1 MGKEIL
7 SQFKL
12 DMITVRYYID
22 TDTRNVGLLLIPT
35 NMISSAIVS
44 KNCNLDSVIQIK
56 IAGDDYPNGFSHG
69 LTMRNSESTRNFKF
83 EKQFMLEENNAKTV
97 VTVFKDE
104 RNFCIEHHL
113 MWNFG
118 YSVIE
123 SFSVFKN
130 LSLVEA
136 CIEMISSFSLGEIT
150 PFEQEDAP
158 NTLVVHRLRSA
169 WSAEGHLESLPIE
182 DLQLEPSWSNYGV
195 RCERFGQVGSMPARK
210 FFPFIVIE
218 DTKNKVSWGA
228 KVACPSSWQME
239 IYRRDNALCI
249 SGGLADREFGHWLK
263 KIKPGEKFITPKAI
277 ISVSEGGVDE
287 VSQKMTQ
294 LNSNSLVKQ
303 ADIEVDLPIIFN
315 EFCTTWGN
323 PSEGNIRKIAR
334 NLKGRGIK
342 YLVIDC
348 GWYKEG
354 KRSWDISMGD
364 WKLCEE
370 LFPEGLEKTLEII
383 RDCGMVP
390 GIWFEFEICGRE
402 SDAFNNIEHL
412 LKRDNNVI
420 TTGNRR
426 FWDMNDKFVV
436 NYLTEKVIDFIKKYN
451 FGYLKIDYNDNLG
464 IGCDGSESL
473 GEGLRQNMLATQ
485 KFIRKIR
492 NQIPDL
498 VIENCSSGG
507 HRLEPS
513 MMALTNM
520 SSFSDA
526 HECLEI
532 PIIAANL
539 HRAILP
545 SQSQIWAVLRKADTK
560 RRFVYSIASTFLGRM
575 CLSGDVCDFNS
586 EQWDS
591 IEKGISFYK
600 NVSSIIKH
608 GFSYRFGSE
617 IKSYRHPEG
626 WQAILRVSID
636 KKQAFVVVHT
646 FGGMLPNSIQIKIP
660 ENLEIDTIFSEEG
673 FNVILKN
680 GNIILLE
687 IENFQAV
694 AIHLR

>member
-1 MGKEIL
+1 MKKELL

-22 TDTRNVGLLLIPT
+22 IDTKNVGLVLIPT
-35 NMISSAIVS
+35 NMISDAVIS
-44 KNCNLDSVIQIK
+44 KNSNLDSLIQIK
-56 IAGDDYPNGFSHG
+56 IAGDDYANGFSHG
-69 LTMRNSESTRNFKF
+69 LTMRNSESITNFKF
-83 EKQFMLEENNAKTV
+83 EKQFMLENNNSKTV
-97 VTVFKDE
+97 ITVLRDE

-113 MWNFG
+113 IWNFG
-118 YSVIE
+118 YSAIE
-123 SFSVFKN
+123 SFSVFIN
-130 LSLVEA
+130 LSSEETS
-136 CIEMISSFSLGEIT
+136 IEMISSFSLGELT

-158 NTLVVHRLRSA
+158 NTMVVHRLRST

-195 RCERFGQVGSMPARK
+195 RCERFGQVGSMPVRK

-218 DTKNKVSWGA
+218 DIKNKVSWGA
-228 KVACPSSWQME
+228 QIACPSSWQME

-249 SGGLADREFGHWLK
+249 SGGIADREFGHWLK

-277 ISVSEGGVDE
+277 LSVSEGGVDE
-287 VSQKMTQ
+287 VAQNMTH
-294 LNSNSLVKQ
+294 LHSVYLVKNNC
-303 ADIEVDLPIIFN
+303 IEVGLPIAFN

-323 PSEGNIRKIAR
+323 PSEENIRKIAR
-334 NLKGRGIK
+334 NLKGKGIK
-342 YLVIDC
+342 YFVIDC

-354 KRSWDISMGD
+354 KRNWDSSMGD

-383 RDCGMVP
+383 RECGMIP

-402 SDAFNNIEHL
+402 SDAFYNSEHL

-426 FWDMNDKFVV
+426 FWDMNDKFVI
-436 NYLTEKVIDFIKKYN
+436 NYLTEKVTKFIKKYD
-451 FGYLKIDYNDNLG
+451 FGYLKIDYNDSIG
-464 IGCDGSESL
+464 IGCDGAESL

-485 KFIRKIR
+485 RFIQEIHK
-492 NQIPDL
+492 QVPDL

-520 SSFSDA
+520 SSFSDS

-545 SQSQIWAVLRKADTK
+545 SQSQIWAVLRKDDTE
-560 RRFVYSIASTFLGRM
+560 RRFIYSIASTFLGRM
-575 CLSGDVCDFNS
+575 CLSGDVCDLKR
-586 EQWDS
+586 EQWD
-591 IEKGISFYK
+591 IVDKGIVFYK
-600 NVSSIIKH
+600 KISSIIEH
-608 GFSYRFGSE
+608 GVSSRFGSK

-626 WQAILRVSID
+626 WQAILRKSID
-636 KKQAFVVVHT
+636 KKQALVVVHT
-646 FGGMLPNSIQIKIP
+646 FGGVLPNSIQIKSP
-660 ENLEIDTIFSEEG
+660 DNLKIDTIFSEEG
-673 FNVILKN
+673 FNVSLTD
-680 GNIILLE
+680 GNIILNAA
-687 IENFQAV
+687 ENFQSV
-694 AIHLR
+694 AIYLR